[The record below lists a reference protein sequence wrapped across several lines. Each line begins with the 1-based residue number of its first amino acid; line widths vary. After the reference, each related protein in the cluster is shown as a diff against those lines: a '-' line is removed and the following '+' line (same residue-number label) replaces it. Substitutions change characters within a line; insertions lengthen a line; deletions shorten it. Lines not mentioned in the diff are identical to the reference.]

1 MDEGEVGDG
10 SSDNGSG
17 RRRTAAAVLLA
28 AGLAGLATPASAQ
41 IYTRVRNGVVEATN
55 APSSREFR
63 LTYPGKGRV
72 IHSRGFRIR
81 ASNNAVYNHH
91 IEAAA
96 TLHRV
101 DIALVRAVMQ
111 VESQFDHLAVS
122 TAGAQGLMQLMPDT
136 ARRFGV
142 SDSFDPRQNIFG
154 GVAYLRFLLDLFGGD
169 VDRVLAGYN
178 AGENAVLKYNG
189 IPPYK
194 ETQNYVRKIRGLL
207 DGGGGSDFSPGQAA
221 FLTPSGNFGRPAA
234 SASLTVVPLSTS
246 VKTAAVM
253 ARAGGRPRPLKPRTY
268 YKWMGGDGVLHI
280 SQDPPGDGVTFSTIR
295 ALD

>member
-1 MDEGEVGDG
+1 MAELGDG
-10 SSDNGSG
+10 SSDAGS
-17 RRRTAAAVLLA
+17 RTRRTAGVVLLA
-28 AGLAGLATPASAQ
+28 AGLIGLATPASAQ

-72 IHSRGFRIR
+72 IHSRGFRVR

-142 SDSFDPRQNIFG
+142 SNSFDPRQNIFG
-154 GVAYLRFLLDLFGGD
+154 GVAYLRVLLDMFGGD
-169 VDRVLAGYN
+169 VDLALAGYN
-178 AGENAVLKYNG
+178 AGENAVLKYDG

-194 ETQNYVRKIRGLL
+194 ETQNYVRKIRGIL
-207 DGGGGSDFSPGQAA
+207 DGGGGDFNPGQAA
-221 FLTPSGNFGRPAA
+221 FLTPSGAFGRPAT
-234 SASLTVVPLSTS
+234 ASLTVTPLSTS

-268 YKWMGGDGVLHI
+268 YKWMGGDGVLHV